1 MIDNGRLALRPA
13 LVLSGG
19 ADVSRYNGRGILGE
33 GRHARAGLQQR
44 YVLGVSARSFW
55 SLGTVQCVTGSGG
68 HDGELPLSAPLQ

>member
-33 GRHARAGLQQR
+33 GRSPAKVRPRCFCQ
-44 YVLGVSARSFW
+44 VLLVPGNCPVCHWER
-55 SLGTVQCVTGSGG
+55 G
-68 HDGELPLSAPLQ
+68 P